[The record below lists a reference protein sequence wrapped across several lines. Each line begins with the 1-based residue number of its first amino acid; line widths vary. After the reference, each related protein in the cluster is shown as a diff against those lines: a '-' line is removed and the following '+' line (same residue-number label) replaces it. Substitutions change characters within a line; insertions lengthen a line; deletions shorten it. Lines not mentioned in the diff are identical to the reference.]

1 MNTLE
6 ITQPDSLITLEVAL
20 GVPVSAI
27 NLEDLQN
34 VNIVDPQE
42 GDVLVYQS
50 GVWTNQQP

>member
-6 ITQPDSLITLEVAL
+6 ITQPDSSITLEVAL

-42 GDVLVYQS
+42 GDILVYQS

>member
-34 VNIVDPQE
+34 VNIVNPQE
-42 GDVLVYQS
+42 GDILVYQS

>member
-6 ITQPDSLITLEVAL
+6 ITQPDSAISLEVAL

-34 VNIVDPQE
+34 VNIVNPQD

>member
-6 ITQPDSLITLEVAL
+6 ITQPDSSITLEVAL